1 MKGSYKIEN
10 GYVVIRQPIN
20 IKPYG
25 RNAQSVLLAS
35 TAGAETF
42 DHNGEEVRVN
52 LFVWV
57 TRDKWEKV
65 SNMF

>member
-1 MKGSYKIEN
+1 MRGSHLKGSYKIEN

-25 RNAQSVLLAS
+25 RNAQSVLIAS
-35 TAGAETF
+35 TAGVETF
-42 DHNGEEVRVN
+42 DHNGEEVSVN

-57 TRDKWEKV
+57 ARDYGE
-65 SNMF
+65 